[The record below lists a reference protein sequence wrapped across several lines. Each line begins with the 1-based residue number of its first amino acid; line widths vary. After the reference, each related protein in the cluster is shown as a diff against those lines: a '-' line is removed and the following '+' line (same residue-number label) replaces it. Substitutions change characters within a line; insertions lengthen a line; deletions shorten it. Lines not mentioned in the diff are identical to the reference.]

1 MKHICFVL
9 CFLIVLSSTLS
20 ACTPSVNSGEFS
32 QSSQPPQTTE
42 PPHTET
48 TQQPTEPD
56 TASTPPTEV
65 NTEPLFQFDKYLIS
79 PEAREFLSEREY
91 DLYRKMVDALL
102 DHSGTVNN
110 FASEEEFHKIWSLL
124 LMEFVPSR
132 AMIQSYRQSETPYIY
147 KDGSATLQFIADK
160 EICDSNYAA
169 FEEIINKALS
179 LIQEDDSDWQR
190 IAKLYLFVTE
200 HMDYGSS
207 HTEYGVEPNQ
217 YNSIVYELGICGNYA
232 DYLNMLANQIGFETV
247 RGTSL
252 SSNTAVD
259 MSHAWSV
266 IRVDGDW
273 YHFDACWME
282 WNYFALSTQERY
294 DSLLLLN
301 TTGIPC
307 ELSMFSQNRYTGELR
322 IALPYCERG
331 ISEEFRA
338 ELYQSVIKEYT
349 EALYEILP

>member
-1 MKHICFVL
+1 MKQICLIL
-9 CFLIVLSSTLS
+9 CILIMLLPMLS
-20 ACTPSVNSGEFS
+20 ACAPSVSNGEIP
-32 QSSQPPQTTE
+32 QSSQPPQTAE
-42 PPHTET
+42 PTHTET

-102 DHSGTVNN
+102 DHSGTVNG
-110 FASEEEFHKIWSLL
+110 FESEEEFHKIWSLL
-124 LMEFVPSR
+124 LMEFVPAR
-132 AMIQSYRQSETPYIY
+132 GMITTYRSSETPYVY
-147 KDGSATLQFIADK
+147 KSGTAVLEFIGDK
-160 EICDSNYAA
+160 ETCDSNYAA

-179 LIQEDDSDWQR
+179 LIQEDDSDWER
-190 IAKLYLFVTE
+190 IAKLYLFVTG
-200 HMDYGSS
+200 HMNYGSP
-207 HTEYGVEPNQ
+207 HTTYGVEPNQ

-259 MSHAWSV
+259 ISHAWSV
-266 IRVDGDW
+266 IRVEGTW

-307 ELSMFSQNRYTGELR
+307 ELSMFSQNDYTGELR
-322 IALPYCERG
+322 IALPHCEKG
-331 ISEEFRA
+331 ISDDFRA
-338 ELYQSVIKEYT
+338 ELYESVIKEYT